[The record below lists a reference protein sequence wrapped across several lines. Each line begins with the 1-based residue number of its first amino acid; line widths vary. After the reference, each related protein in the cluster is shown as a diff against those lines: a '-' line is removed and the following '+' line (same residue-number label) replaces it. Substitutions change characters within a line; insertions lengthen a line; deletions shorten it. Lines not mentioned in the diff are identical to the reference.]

1 MEVPISYNGTK
12 VTCNKVSI
20 TGNAIINNATLI
32 LNLDKA
38 ARIPD
43 NTEITVFSNIGIV
56 SGTGFTTILPEQ
68 PSSTQV
74 WDTSTLLTDGKIRI
88 LNKEEYTA
96 IEGITSDQESTDELY
111 DLNGRPVSSD
121 YRGIVIKGKKK
132 ILKK

>member
-1 MEVPISYNGTK
+1 MIEILTGFIS
-12 VTCNKVSI
+12 
-20 TGNAIINNATLI
+20 
-32 LNLDKA
+32 
-38 ARIPD
+38 
-43 NTEITVFSNIGIV
+43 GIV

-68 PSSTQV
+68 PSPTQV

-121 YRGIVIKGKKK
+121 YRGIVLKGKKK